1 MKTIVKTVVAGAL
14 VASALAPGVAGADLY
29 TFGCITHNSAANC
42 SAGEAQLAMDVSSIS
57 SGVRFAISN
66 TGPVSFAVEQV
77 FFDDGVLGSA
87 AKTIQNGIGVNFTQD
102 ANPGNLPG
110 GNTVAPPFV
119 TTFSFSAE
127 PPPSFNGINP
137 GETLALSFSGGSVNL
152 ANVLGNLNGGTLRVG
167 LHAIAFSGN
176 GDDDLRLSL
185 SAGLPDHRSGSES
198 FINNRPGL
206 PPLVGPVPEPATWA
220 LLGSGLLALGGVARR
235 KSKRHD

>member
-1 MKTIVKTVVAGAL
+1 
-14 VASALAPGVAGADLY
+14 
-29 TFGCITHNSAANC
+29 
-42 SAGEAQLAMDVSSIS
+42 MDV
-57 SGVRFAISN
+57 
-66 TGPVSFAVEQV
+66 
-77 FFDDGVLGSA
+77 
-87 AKTIQNGIGVNFTQD
+87 
-102 ANPGNLPG
+102 
-110 GNTVAPPFV
+110 
-119 TTFSFSAE
+119 
-127 PPPSFNGINP
+127 SFNGINP

-185 SAGLPDHRSGSES
+185 SADLPDHRSGSES

-235 KSKRHD
+235 KSKQRN